1 MKTNKIILGLIG
13 GLATGAI
20 LGVLFAPDSGKK
32 TRKKITDKSKELK
45 DNVKND
51 VDKLLQKI
59 DEKYKSVSG
68 DANKLY
74 NEGKEL
80 AQEGKAKIEN
90 EIANK
95 N

>member
-1 MKTNKIILGLIG
+1 MKTNKVILGLIG

-20 LGVLFAPDSGKK
+20 LGILFAPDSGKK
-32 TRKKITDKSKELK
+32 TRKKINDKSKELK

-51 VDKLLQKI
+51 MDKLLQKI
-59 DEKYKSVSG
+59 DHKYKSVAG
-68 DANKLY
+68 DANKLVH
-74 NEGKEL
+74 
-80 AQEGKAKIEN
+80 EGKAKIEN